1 MSRHER
7 SGPESP
13 THDTCQELLPWYDNG
28 TLKGQELEQVEHH
41 LSDCGAC
48 RSALASMRDLKSS
61 LDRATDDDGAVAG
74 SLDEIM
80 TRIDAGGSAPRR
92 TSTMVRVALLA
103 QAAAI
108 LVLVSVLLFR
118 GGPRLNGDP
127 QSFHTLSDP
136 RQAVVTASGSLRIVF
151 EPSAQESQ
159 LRLLLQTVGAE
170 IIAGPSPAGVYTI
183 HVGGTR
189 DLGAIVRQLRADVAV
204 RLVEPIGTTD

>member
-48 RSALASMRDLKSS
+48 RSALASMRGLKSS
-61 LDRATDDDGAVAG
+61 LGRATDDDGAVAG
-74 SLDEIM
+74 SLDEIL

-108 LVLVSVLLFR
+108 IALVSVLLFR
-118 GGPRLNGDP
+118 GGPRLIGDP
-127 QSFHTLSDP
+127 QPFHMLSDP
-136 RQAVVTASGSLRIVF
+136 RQAVVTASGSLRLVF
-151 EPSAQESQ
+151 DPGAQESQ
-159 LRLLLQTVGAE
+159 IRVLLQTVGAE

-183 HVGGTR
+183 HVGGTQ
-189 DLGAIVRQLRADVAV
+189 DLGAIVNQLRADVAV

>member
-48 RSALASMRDLKSS
+48 RSALASIRDLKSS
-61 LDRATDDDGAVAG
+61 IGQAADDDGVVAG
-74 SLDEIM
+74 SLDEVM
-80 TRIDAGGSAPRR
+80 RRIDAGGLARRR
-92 TSTMVRVALLA
+92 TSTMVRVVLLA

-108 LVLVSVLLFR
+108 IVLASVLLFR
-118 GGPRLNGDP
+118 GEPPLNGDP
-127 QSFHTLSDP
+127 RLFHTLSDP
-136 RQAVVTASGSLRIVF
+136 REVVVTAPGSLRIVF
-151 EPSAQESQ
+151 DRSAQESQ
-159 LRLLLQTVGAE
+159 IRLLLQTVGAE
-170 IIAGPSPAGVYTI
+170 IIAGPSLAGVYTI
-183 HVGGTR
+183 YVDGTQ
-189 DLGAIVRQLRADVAV
+189 DLGAIVKQLRADVAV